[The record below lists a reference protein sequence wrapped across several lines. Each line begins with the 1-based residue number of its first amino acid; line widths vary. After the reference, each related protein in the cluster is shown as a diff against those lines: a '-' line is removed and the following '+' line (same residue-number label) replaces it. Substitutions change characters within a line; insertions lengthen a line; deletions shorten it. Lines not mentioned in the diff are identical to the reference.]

1 MKKEVKKQILSVVL
15 GIGMVFSIK
24 LIVFISRKQN
34 NHNFISNQIVVNK
47 LEEIQH
53 TKWKN
58 NKCLIRQQLD
68 SN

>member
-47 LEEIQH
+47 LEKIQH
-53 TKWKN
+53 TK
-58 NKCLIRQQLD
+58 
-68 SN
+68 

>member
-15 GIGMVFSIK
+15 GIGLVFSIK

-34 NHNFISNQIVVNK
+34 NYNFIFNQIVVNK

-53 TKWKN
+53 TKLKN
-58 NKCLIRQQLD
+58 NKCLVRHLLD

>member
-24 LIVFISRKQN
+24 LIVFISRKKN

-53 TKWKN
+53 TK
-58 NKCLIRQQLD
+58 
-68 SN
+68 